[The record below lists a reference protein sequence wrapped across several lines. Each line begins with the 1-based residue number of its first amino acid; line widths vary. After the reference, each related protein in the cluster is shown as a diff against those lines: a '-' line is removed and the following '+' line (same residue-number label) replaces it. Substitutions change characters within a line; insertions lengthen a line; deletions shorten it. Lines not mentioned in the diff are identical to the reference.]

1 MIVSILT
8 NPLSELSV
16 TFECC
21 MCLRKLIKKE
31 NLKFNYDELL
41 ENVAPVIIKLLS
53 NLEISSVLW
62 PII

>member
-1 MIVSILT
+1 
-8 NPLSELSV
+8 
-16 TFECC
+16 